1 MSKLGKIL
9 LCVALL
15 GAIVA
20 VGAGIAL
27 VYAPNG
33 YNDTKS
39 NLAQTT
45 AAKTADD
52 QTIVKEKAENTQL
65 AAAKADSDK
74 QLADATSKISDL
86 NTQLTTAQQQAKDA
100 ATAVKTATDAAKTA
114 KDALDAITQK
124 LNGETPDQYII
135 DKQKAESDLAAA
147 QAEQKILQDSLQS
160 SQQQVADLTDAI
172 NRSKDGGKMPG
183 VSGKITF
190 VDNAWNFVILNV
202 GLSNGVVPNGE
213 LIVYRGRTFLGKVRV
228 TRVDPNDAVAEIL
241 PDIKGEIQIGD
252 SVLN

>member
-1 MSKLGKIL
+1 
-9 LCVALL
+9 
-15 GAIVA
+15 
-20 VGAGIAL
+20 
-27 VYAPNG
+27 
-33 YNDTKS
+33 
-39 NLAQTT
+39 
-45 AAKTADD
+45 
-52 QTIVKEKAENTQL
+52 VKVKAENTQL
-65 AAAKADSDK
+65 AAAKDDSDK

-100 ATAVKTATDAAKTA
+100 ATALQTANDAAKTA
-114 KDALDAITQK
+114 KDALDAINQK
-124 LNGETPDQYII
+124 LNGETPDQYIA

-160 SQQQVADLTDAI
+160 TQQQVADLTDAI
-172 NRSKDGGKMPG
+172 NRSKTGQMPG

-190 VDNAWNFVILNV
+190 VDHAWNFVILNV

-228 TRVDPNDAVAEIL
+228 TKVDPNDAVAEIL
-241 PDIKGEIQIGD
+241 PDIKGDIQIGD